1 MVELSHRER
10 TIKAKIVYYGPPIG
24 GKTTNLQILH
34 QHAIAGRRGDMISVN
49 SAQDRTIL
57 FDLLPLRAS
66 GFRGFDL
73 RLQILAVPGQA
84 MYAATRR
91 LVLKGAD
98 SIVFVANSAADRWEE
113 NLQSYREMT
122 QNLIT
127 HQLDPASIPL
137 VLQYNKR
144 DLPQVSPIDLMD
156 RALNGRRVDAI
167 PAVAIRGEGVLETF
181 STILLRTMQD
191 LSSRYQIID
200 VAKGQSV
207 QQWTQQT
214 VVSLFGTLALA
225 REPQPLPA
233 EEPPP
238 APAPEPVQPPADRRT
253 VRITMPEDVVVT
265 AGSGPDARANETL
278 VESYAQASAQLS
290 TALNELREQRDLAY
304 RRLDDIHQ
312 ALSAAHELLQG
323 QPEQPTLRVLLG
335 RMAEAVGAACGS
347 LVRPRSDRSVDV
359 LALWRLGEDP
369 LLRAPTGIR
378 HLAARLLGEPEPHL
392 HLAADSLDLGDA
404 LEAREPVFAAVVA
417 APIRTPRGLQGLA
430 LLYYAPDDVQPDADG
445 LAHLATVCRAVSASL
460 ELAGAIETTRTAEK
474 ELRQAL
480 SGTTFSRGIDEILGQ
495 ILALRERLGEI
506 RRRSD
511 APAWFLAEFTQL
523 SPHLAQAIGTARSLV
538 GFTRGQI
545 QREPVDLVELAGA
558 FDPSR
563 VRVHVGA
570 NVSTVPGDATLLRLG
585 LESLITY
592 LRAGALPSAPPL
604 PLRMSAEHGKLSIA
618 VLADQVEPSAERREV
633 PLALIRRILELHG
646 GSVGW
651 ATDDTKRRWM
661 ILSLPAS

>member
-34 QHAIAGRRGDMISVN
+34 QHAMVARRGDMISVN

-57 FDLLPLRAS
+57 FDLLPLRAA

-122 QNLIT
+122 QNLIA

-181 STILLRTMQD
+181 SSILLRTMQD

-233 EEPPP
+233 DEPSSTPALEPPP
-238 APAPEPVQPPADRRT
+238 PSDRRI
-253 VRITMPEDVVVT
+253 VRIAMPEDVVRT
-265 AGSGPDARANETL
+265 AGSRPDARGNETL

-290 TALNELREQRDLAY
+290 AAVSDLREQRDLAF
-304 RRLDDIHQ
+304 RRLDDIQQ
-312 ALSAAHELLQG
+312 ALTAAHELLQG

-335 RMAEAVGAACGS
+335 RMAEAVGAGHGT
-347 LVRPRSDRSVDV
+347 LVRPRSDRSIDV

-369 LLRAPTGIR
+369 LLRAPTGHR
-378 HLAARLLGEPEPHL
+378 HLAERLLGETEPRL
-392 HLAADSLDLGDA
+392 HLVADSLDLADA
-404 LEAREPVFAAVVA
+404 LEARDPVFSSVAA

-430 LLYYAPDDVQPDADG
+430 LLYYAPDDAQPDADA
-445 LAHLATVCRAVSASL
+445 LAHLATVCRAVSAAL
-460 ELAGAIETTRTAEK
+460 ELAGAIETTRVAEK

-480 SGTTFSRGIDEILGQ
+480 SGTAFSRGIDEVLGQ

-511 APAWFLAEFTQL
+511 APARFLAEFAQL
-523 SPHLAQAIGTARSLV
+523 APHLAQAIGTCRSLV

-545 QREPVDLVELAGA
+545 QREPVDLVELVAA

-570 NVSTVPGDATLLRLG
+570 GVSTVPGDATLLRLG
-585 LESLITY
+585 LESLIAH
-592 LRAGALPSAPPL
+592 LRAGAPPTAPAL
-604 PLRMSAEHGKLSIA
+604 AARISAEHGKISIA
-618 VLADQVEPSAERREV
+618 VLADQVEPAAERREV
-633 PLALIRRILELHG
+633 PVVLIRRILELHG
-646 GSVGW
+646 GSVDW
-651 ATDDTKRRWM
+651 ATDDAKRRWM
-661 ILSLPAS
+661 ILSLPAA